1 MIENNRQLAMREEF
15 RRVAFP
21 VLVAEILRIAI
32 DRGGVLHLA
41 EPLPG
46 EAG

>member
-1 MIENNRQLAMREEF
+1 MNPPSYLDTH
-15 RRVAFP
+15 V
-21 VLVAEILRIAI
+21 AI

-46 EAG
+46 ESA